1 MIHLNWVQCVSIHE
15 KNAKVLM
22 AFGIKMESVQK
33 RLGVPILGIVA
44 TKPARLHRAARVDMI
59 RLNWVQSVSIHRKN
73 VKVSMACGM
82 KMESV

>member
-1 MIHLNWVQCVSIHE
+1 
-15 KNAKVLM
+15 M
-22 AFGIKMESVQK
+22 AFGIKMGNVQK

-73 VKVSMACGM
+73 VKV
-82 KMESV
+82 